1 MDTKNRLKQL
11 REENNISQMCL
22 AKYLNTECSK
32 IEEYE
37 VTGEGLTLSQ
47 IEQICCLFGC
57 DAAFL
62 TGSDI
67 QSELNTFKPYEVNK
81 SDFKAI
87 TAINKIVMNIN
98 YMNELIN
105 S

>member
-11 REENNISQMCL
+11 REENDISQACL

-32 IEEYE
+32 VEEYE
-37 VTGEGLTLSQ
+37 ITGKGLTSSQ

-62 TGSDI
+62 TGNDI

-98 YMNELIN
+98 YMNELTN
-105 S
+105 N

>member
-1 MDTKNRLKQL
+1 MNTKNRLKQL
-11 REENNISQMCL
+11 RKENNISQICL
-22 AKYLNTECSK
+22 AKYLNTECNK
-32 IEEYE
+32 IKEYE
-37 VTGEGLTLSQ
+37 ITGEGLTSSQ

-62 TGSDI
+62 TGSGI
-67 QSELNTFKPYEVNK
+67 QTKLNTFKPYEVNK

-98 YMNELIN
+98 YMNELTN
-105 S
+105 N

>member
-11 REENNISQMCL
+11 REENDISQACL
-22 AKYLNTECSK
+22 AKCLNTECSK
-32 IEEYE
+32 VEEYE
-37 VTGEGLTLSQ
+37 ITGKGLTSSQ

-62 TGSDI
+62 TGNDI

-98 YMNELIN
+98 YMNELTN
-105 S
+105 N